1 MEPSSVHKNALAR
14 ALRLVAFSTIL
25 LGSGVVA
32 RAQCPTVDNVGWARG
47 ATVRFFLD
55 ANMDAEQK
63 RLARWALAEWSRA
76 DSVNNARVRFEEDFT
91 GYISW
96 LEKIDRFGG

>member
-1 MEPSSVHKNALAR
+1 MKLSSIHKNALTR
-14 ALRLVAFSTIL
+14 ALRLIAFCTIF
-25 LGSGVVA
+25 LGAGIVA

-63 RLARWALAEWSRA
+63 RLARWALQHAPEGHGLRPEHHQLDGA
-76 DSVNNARVRFEEDFT
+76 LPGLHAVA
-91 GYISW
+91 
-96 LEKIDRFGG
+96 